1 MTATDA
7 QVRMIMR
14 EREKGRTQEQA
25 AVSANLSSRKTAAKY
40 ERLGQLPS
48 ELKQPRTYRTR
59 TDPFVG
65 DWPEVEEMLV
75 GAPELEAKTLFG
87 WLCEEHP
94 GKYQEGQLRTFQR
107 RVADWRALHRDQVAV
122 LEQVHYPG
130 EVLQTDGVWLT
141 ELGVTIQ
148 GEPFKHMLI
157 HSVLTYS
164 NWEWGRIAQS
174 ESLAA
179 IKSGV
184 QSTLRKLG
192 YVPQIHQTDN
202 SSAATRILSAE
213 EQEDA
218 EGRRGYT
225 VGYLEFVD
233 HYGMEPRT
241 THLRSPHENGDVESS
256 NGGLKRALEQHLLLR
271 GSRDFESIEAYEI
284 FLQQVMGKRNRGRQ
298 ERLEEEMEVMK
309 PLPTASLTICR
320 EEKVKVS
327 RSSLIRVLRNTY
339 SVPTGLIGHTIK
351 VRIHEWHLEVYYGT
365 KLVETLPRLV
375 GRRKRHI
382 NYRHLIDTLL
392 RKPGGFRNYRYRD
405 ELFPSLVFRQ
415 AWEQLGQWYAP
426 RKADL
431 TYVRVLG
438 LAARTL
444 ESDVA
449 GALELLL
456 MAQEP
461 WNETDVERL
470 VDLEPAPAPAITR
483 GEVTLHVYDQLLRAV
498 SYEPA

>member
-1 MTATDA
+1 
-7 QVRMIMR
+7 
-14 EREKGRTQEQA
+14 
-25 AVSANLSSRKTAAKY
+25 
-40 ERLGQLPS
+40 
-48 ELKQPRTYRTR
+48 
-59 TDPFVG
+59 
-65 DWPEVEEMLV
+65 
-75 GAPELEAKTLFG
+75 
-87 WLCEEHP
+87 
-94 GKYQEGQLRTFQR
+94 
-107 RVADWRALHRDQVAV
+107 
-122 LEQVHYPG
+122 
-130 EVLQTDGVWLT
+130 
-141 ELGVTIQ
+141 
-148 GEPFKHMLI
+148 
-157 HSVLTYS
+157 
-164 NWEWGRIAQS
+164 
-174 ESLAA
+174 
-179 IKSGV
+179 
-184 QSTLRKLG
+184 LG

-271 GSRDFESIEAYEI
+271 GSRDFESIEAYET

-431 TYVRVLG
+431 IYLRVLS

-449 GALELLL
+449 GALAQLLVTKTR
-456 MAQEP
+456 
-461 WNETDVERL
+461 WNETNVEQL
-470 VDLEPAPAPAITR
+470 LELEPAPVPEIAR
-483 GEVTLHVYDQLLRAV
+483 GEVALDIYDQLLKEVRC
-498 SYEPA
+498 EPA

>member
-7 QVRMIMR
+7 QVRIVMR

-25 AVSANLSSRKTAAKY
+25 AAKANLQSRKTAAKY

-48 ELKQPRTYRTR
+48 ELKQPRSYRTR

-75 GAPELEAKTLFG
+75 GAPELEAKTIFE
-87 WLCEEHP
+87 WLCEKRP
-94 GKYQEGQLRTFQR
+94 GKYQEGQLRTLQR
-107 RVADWRALHRDQVAV
+107 RIADWRALHRGKAAV

-213 EQEDA
+213 EQEEA

-233 HYGMEPRT
+233 HYGLEPRT

-256 NGGLKRALEQHLLLR
+256 NGGLKRATEQHLLLR
-271 GSRDFESIEAYEI
+271 GSRDFENIEAYEA
-284 FLQQVMGKRNRGRQ
+284 FLQQVMEKRNRGRQ
-298 ERLEEEMEVMK
+298 ERLAEEMEVMK
-309 PLPTASLTICR
+309 LLPTTSLVTSR
-320 EEKVKVS
+320 EERVEVS

-339 SVPTGLIGHTIK
+339 SVPTGLIGHTVK

-375 GRRKRHI
+375 GRRKHRI

-405 ELFPSLVFRQ
+405 DLFPSLVFRQ
-415 AWEQLGQWYAP
+415 AWEQLNQWYAP

-431 TYVRVLG
+431 TYLRVLS

-456 MAQEP
+456 RAQEP
-461 WNETDVERL
+461 WNESDVERF
-470 VDLEPAPAPAITR
+470 LELEAAPAPEITR
-483 GEVTLHVYDQLLRAV
+483 GEVMLDVYDQLLREV

>member
-7 QVRMIMR
+7 QVRIIMR

-25 AVSANLSSRKTAAKY
+25 AVTANLGSRKTVAKY
-40 ERLGQLPS
+40 KRLGQLPS

-59 TDPFVG
+59 TDPFVE
-65 DWPEVEEMLV
+65 DWPEVEEKLV
-75 GAPELEAKTLFG
+75 GAPELEAKALFE
-87 WLCEEHP
+87 WFCEAHP
-94 GKYQEGQLRTFQR
+94 GKYQKGQLRTFQR
-107 RVADWRALHRDQVAV
+107 RVADWRALHSDQDAV

-148 GEPFKHMLI
+148 GVSFKHLLI
-157 HSVLTYS
+157 HSVLPYS

-179 IKSGV
+179 IKLGV

-192 YVPQIHQTDN
+192 YVPQVHQTDN

-218 EGRRGYT
+218 AGRRGYT

-271 GSRDFESIEAYEI
+271 GSRDFESIEAYET

-298 ERLEEEMEVMK
+298 ERLEEEMAVMK

-392 RKPGGFRNYRYRD
+392 RKPGGFRNYRYRND
-405 ELFPSLVFRQ
+405 LFPSLVFRQ

-431 TYVRVLG
+431 IYLRVLS

-449 GALELLL
+449 GALAQLLVTKTR
-456 MAQEP
+456 
-461 WNETDVERL
+461 WNETNVEQL
-470 VDLEPAPAPAITR
+470 LELEPAPVPEIAR
-483 GEVTLHVYDQLLRAV
+483 GEVALDIYDQLLKEVRC
-498 SYEPA
+498 EPA

>member
-7 QVRMIMR
+7 QVRIVMR

-25 AVSANLSSRKTAAKY
+25 AAKANLQSRKTAAKY

-48 ELKQPRTYRTR
+48 ELKQPRSYRTR

-75 GAPELEAKTLFG
+75 GAPELEAKTIFE
-87 WLCEEHP
+87 WLCEKRP
-94 GKYQEGQLRTFQR
+94 GKYQEGQLRTLQR
-107 RVADWRALHRDQVAV
+107 RIADWRALHRGKAAV

-130 EVLQTDGVWLT
+130 AVLQTDGVWLT

-213 EQEDA
+213 EQEEA

-233 HYGMEPRT
+233 HYGLEPRT

-256 NGGLKRALEQHLLLR
+256 NGGLKRAIEQHLLLR
-271 GSRDFESIEAYEI
+271 GSRDFENIEAYEA
-284 FLQQVMGKRNRGRQ
+284 FLQQVMEKRNRGRQ
-298 ERLEEEMEVMK
+298 ERLAEEMEVMK
-309 PLPTASLTICR
+309 LLPTTSLVTSR
-320 EEKVKVS
+320 EERVEVS

-339 SVPTGLIGHTIK
+339 SVPTGLIGHTVK

-375 GRRKRHI
+375 GRRKHHI

-405 ELFPSLVFRQ
+405 DLFPSLVFVKPGNN
-415 AWEQLGQWYAP
+415 WGS
-426 RKADL
+426 
-431 TYVRVLG
+431 G
-438 LAARTL
+438 
-444 ESDVA
+444 
-449 GALELLL
+449 
-456 MAQEP
+456 M
-461 WNETDVERL
+461 
-470 VDLEPAPAPAITR
+470 
-483 GEVTLHVYDQLLRAV
+483 HRAKQT
-498 SYEPA
+498 